1 MDEAHEP
8 PVGGASDQGEECSS
22 SQAESDGGDVMDSD
36 SCVNSNE
43 EPDDNSS
50 SSSSSGAIVADVAGG
65 SSDAIRLLDEELV
78 ELEKLI
84 KLQARKV
91 EALEEL
97 RRQWLSGERKLPNHV
112 PPLGSLGRVL
122 GDDGRGVHAPTSD
135 THQNTGLGHKRG
147 ISTPPSQLPTGY
159 YEQYMTPHAKFPSSS
174 AVVATEMFSFRLKG
188 GSASKSRPSSAGG
201 GGGGGVRSG
210 FLNVFAYLHADGM
223 VRLRDTD
230 AEEILVFDAGHARR
244 EASPSL
250 TAADSS
256 SSATDDA
263 GSPKEAAVSAAAAET
278 ATPGAVVG
286 MTADSSESGPVLV
299 TAGADGTARVHA
311 LAVYYRGRQVAGVGV
326 RGGRSDHSGR
336 RKKAEASDPSSSS
349 SQGEAP
355 RRGKGPSEKKGDHGG
370 GGGRGDRSHGSSA
383 PPPATAM
390 GVGVT
395 VEFKTCLGSACRSPD
410 GLSQLRSV
418 GGDGEI
424 VSVGNG
430 GGGGGGDQETAG
442 SMSGSWPPQGEE
454 TAAVITSMDAFF
466 HRSLGTTVVISG
478 YSSGGV
484 SFYHAGN
491 GTELASVDTGRSA
504 VLAVKRGGQAR
515 CLGGGIMSIAFTDG
529 EDVHFASSTKFT
541 RAPGRVCRGGR
552 RSGSGGGGGGGGSSG
567 GGEPAVVTALA
578 FDAVS
583 TGVLYVG
590 FGTGDVMA
598 YDSRVQEMDS
608 SYACLP
614 SHRLPPPLPQQRP
627 SPHADPSTATAAGDG
642 GSGDTLLGGGGERG
656 GCHSIST
663 VRGYAIV
670 SHGGLLSV
678 YNTTD
683 HAGRLLFTTH
693 AAAGAALAEGANTED
708 HCGAPSS
715 PGTESRGGGVGA
727 AALAAA
733 AAAAAAPSGGRTWS
747 VMSSSGSGEVLVVE
761 ASRCSAEVVV
771 HRAILPY
778 ERNGPDMSWVRFP
791 VLLLGLFVVAITQV
805 YSRRAANNAVGRT
818 SRKKGRSGSRG
829 WRGAGL
835 SDEDD
840 DGGGGFSADA
850 LAQLR
855 DDLNERTSRRRDR
868 GGRRLGSGRGGGG
881 GGARERLLS
890 SSSAP
895 RQGYGDP
902 WADEGSD

>member
-1 MDEAHEP
+1 
-8 PVGGASDQGEECSS
+8 
-22 SQAESDGGDVMDSD
+22 MDSD
-36 SCVNSNE
+36 SCINSNE
-43 EPDDNSS
+43 EPDGN
-50 SSSSSGAIVADVAGG
+50 SSSSSGAITADVGGG

-112 PPLGSLGRVL
+112 PPLGSLERVL
-122 GDDGRGVHAPTSD
+122 VDDGRGVPAPTSD
-135 THQNTGLGHKRG
+135 TRQNTGLGHKWG
-147 ISTPPSQLPTGY
+147 TSTPPSQLPTGY
-159 YEQYMTPHAKFPSSS
+159 YEEYMTPHAKFPSSS

-188 GSASKSRPSSAGG
+188 GSSSKSRPSSSSSAAAA
-201 GGGGGVRSG
+201 GGVRSG

-230 AEEILVFDAGHARR
+230 AEEILVFDAGHSRR

-250 TAADSS
+250 TTADSS
-256 SSATDDA
+256 SSAADDS
-263 GSPKEAAVSAAAAET
+263 GSLNEAAVSSAAAVET
-278 ATPGAVVG
+278 ATPAAVVG

-299 TAGADGTARVHA
+299 TAGTDGTARVHA
-311 LAVYYRGRQVAGVGV
+311 LAVYYRGKQVAGVGV
-326 RGGRSDHSGR
+326 RGGRSDQSGR
-336 RKKAEASDPSSSS
+336 RKKAKASDPSGSSS
-349 SQGEAP
+349 PGEAP
-355 RRGKGPSEKKGDHGG
+355 RRGKGSSEKKGDHGG
-370 GGGRGDRSHGSSA
+370 GGGDRSHGSPA
-383 PPPATAM
+383 PPPTTAM

-410 GLSQLRSV
+410 GLSQLRSM
-418 GGDGEI
+418 GGDGET
-424 VSVGNG
+424 VSVGNGGGG

-442 SMSGSWPPQGEE
+442 SMSGSLPPQGEE
-454 TAAVITSMDAFF
+454 TATVITSMDAFF
-466 HRSLGTTVVISG
+466 HRSLGTTVVIAG

-491 GTELASVDTGRSA
+491 GTELASVDTGSSA

-541 RAPGRVCRGGR
+541 RVPGRVCRGR
-552 RSGSGGGGGGGGSSG
+552 RSGGGGGG

-590 FGTGDVMA
+590 FLTGDVMA

-627 SPHADPSTATAAGDG
+627 SQHADPSTATAAGDG
-642 GSGDTLLGGGGERG
+642 GSGGSLFGGGGGGG
-656 GCHSIST
+656 GCDSIST

-670 SHGGLLSV
+670 SHGCLLSV

-693 AAAGAALAEGANTED
+693 SAAAAALAEGASTED
-708 HCGAPSS
+708 QCGAPLS
-715 PGTESRGGGVGA
+715 PGTESRRGGVRA

-733 AAAAAAPSGGRTWS
+733 AEEATPSGGRTWS

-771 HRAILPY
+771 HRAVLPY

-840 DGGGGFSADA
+840 EAAGGGGFSADA

-855 DDLNERTSRRRDR
+855 DDLRERTSRRRDWR
-868 GGRRLGSGRGGGG
+868 DRRLGYGQGGGG

-890 SSSAP
+890 SSSSSRLPAP

-902 WADEGSD
+902 WADEGYD

>member
-8 PVGGASDQGEECSS
+8 PVKGASDQGKECSS
-22 SQAESDGGDVMDSD
+22 SQAGSDGGDVMDSD
-36 SCVNSNE
+36 SCINSNE
-43 EPDDNSS
+43 EPDGNSS
-50 SSSSSGAIVADVAGG
+50 GSSSSGAIIPDVEGG
-65 SSDAIRLLDEELV
+65 SSDYIRLLDEELV

-97 RRQWLSGERKLPNHV
+97 RRQWVSGERKLTKHV

-122 GDDGRGVHAPTSD
+122 GDDGRGVPAPASD
-135 THQNTGLGHKRG
+135 TRQNTGLGHKWG
-147 ISTPPSQLPTGY
+147 TSTPPSQLPTGY

-188 GSASKSRPSSAGG
+188 GYSSKSRRSFSGG
-201 GGGGGVRSG
+201 GSGGGVRSG

-244 EASPSL
+244 EALPSS
-250 TAADSS
+250 TTTDSS
-256 SSATDDA
+256 SSATADA
-263 GSPKEAAVSAAAAET
+263 GSPNEAAVSAAAAAAAAEEET
-278 ATPGAVVG
+278 ETPAAVVG

-336 RKKAEASDPSSSS
+336 RKKAEASDPSSSTS
-349 SQGEAP
+349 RSEAP
-355 RRGKGPSEKKGDHGG
+355 RRSRGSSENEGDHGG
-370 GGGRGDRSHGSSA
+370 HGDGGGDRLHGSPP

-395 VEFKTCLGSACRSPD
+395 VEFKTCLGSACRGTD
-410 GLSQLRSV
+410 GLLQLRSM
-418 GGDGEI
+418 GGDGET
-424 VSVGNG
+424 VSVGN
-430 GGGGGGDQETAG
+430 GGGDQETAG
-442 SMSGSWPPQGEE
+442 SMSGSLPPQGE
-454 TAAVITSMDAFF
+454 TATVITSMDAFF
-466 HRSLGTTVVISG
+466 HRSLGTTVVIAG

-491 GTELASVDTGRSA
+491 GTELAFIDTGSSA

-515 CLGGGIMSIAFTDG
+515 NRAIAFTVG
-529 EDVHFASSTKFT
+529 EDVHFASSSKFT

-552 RSGSGGGGGGGGSSG
+552 WSGGSGGGGGGSRG
-567 GGEPAVVTALA
+567 GGERAVVTALA

-614 SHRLPPPLPQQRP
+614 SYRLPPPLPQQRS
-627 SPHADPSTATAAGDG
+627 SPHADPSTSTAASDG
-642 GSGDTLLGGGGERG
+642 GGGGSLLGGGGGWG
-656 GCHSIST
+656 GCDSIST

-670 SHGGLLSV
+670 SHGGLLSA

-693 AAAGAALAEGANTED
+693 AAAAALAEGARTED
-708 HCGAPSS
+708 HCGAPLS
-715 PGTESRGGGVGA
+715 PGTESRRSGVGA
-727 AALAAA
+727 DALAAA
-733 AAAAAAPSGGRTWS
+733 AEEATPSGGRTWS
-747 VMSSSGSGEVLVVE
+747 VMSSGSGEVLVVE

-771 HRAILPY
+771 HKAVLPY

-791 VLLLGLFVVAITQV
+791 VLLLGLLVVAITQV
-805 YSRRAANNAVGRT
+805 YSRRAASNAVGRT
-818 SRKKGRSGSRG
+818 SRNKGRSGSRG
-829 WRGAGL
+829 LRGAGL

-840 DGGGGFSADA
+840 EGGGGFSADA

-855 DDLNERTSRRRDR
+855 DDLNERTSRRRDW
-868 GGRRLGSGRGGGG
+868 GGRRLRSGRGSGGG
-881 GGARERLLS
+881 SARERLLS
-890 SSSAP
+890 SSSSSSSRFPAS

-902 WADEGSD
+902 WANEGSD

>member
-1 MDEAHEP
+1 M
-8 PVGGASDQGEECSS
+8 
-22 SQAESDGGDVMDSD
+22 
-36 SCVNSNE
+36 
-43 EPDDNSS
+43 
-50 SSSSSGAIVADVAGG
+50 
-65 SSDAIRLLDEELV
+65 
-78 ELEKLI
+78 

-122 GDDGRGVHAPTSD
+122 GDDGRDVPAPTSD
-135 THQNTGLGHKRG
+135 TRQNTGLGPKWG
-147 ISTPPSQLPTGY
+147 TSTPPSQLPIGY
-159 YEQYMTPHAKFPSSS
+159 FEQYMTPHAKFPSSS

-188 GSASKSRPSSAGG
+188 GSSSKRRPSSSAGG
-201 GGGGGVRSG
+201 GGGGIRSG

-230 AEEILVFDAGHARR
+230 AEEILVFDAGHTRR

-250 TAADSS
+250 TTADSS
-256 SSATDDA
+256 SSATADA
-263 GSPKEAAVSAAAAET
+263 GSLKEAAVSAAATAAAET
-278 ATPGAVVG
+278 ATPAGVVG

-326 RGGRSDHSGR
+326 RGGRSDPSGR

-349 SQGEAP
+349 TRGEAP
-355 RRGKGPSEKKGDHGG
+355 RRGTGSSEKKGDHGG
-370 GGGRGDRSHGSSA
+370 DRPHGSPP

-410 GLSQLRSV
+410 GLSQLRGM
-418 GGDGEI
+418 GGDGET
-424 VSVGNG
+424 VSVGN
-430 GGGGGGDQETAG
+430 GGGGDQETAG
-442 SMSGSWPPQGEE
+442 SVSGSLPPQGEE
-454 TAAVITSMDAFF
+454 MATVITSMDAFF
-466 HRSLGTTVVISG
+466 HRSLGTTVVIAG

-491 GTELASVDTGRSA
+491 GTQLASVDTGSSA
-504 VLAVKRGGQAR
+504 VLAVKRGGQ
-515 CLGGGIMSIAFTDG
+515 SIAFTDG

-552 RSGSGGGGGGGGSSG
+552 RSGGGGGSSG

-614 SHRLPPPLPQQRP
+614 SYRLPPPLPQQRP

-642 GSGDTLLGGGGERG
+642 GSGGILLGGGG
-656 GCHSIST
+656 CDSIST

-693 AAAGAALAEGANTED
+693 ATAAAALAEGARTED
-708 HCGAPSS
+708 HCGAPLS

-727 AALAAA
+727 AALA

-771 HRAILPY
+771 HRAVLPY

-805 YSRRAANNAVGRT
+805 YSRRAANNAAGRT

-840 DGGGGFSADA
+840 DGGGGGGGFSADA

-855 DDLNERTSRRRDR
+855 DDLSERTSRRRDW

-881 GGARERLLS
+881 GGAREQLSWS
-890 SSSAP
+890 SSSSSRLPAP